1 MGMVY
6 SLAAQDNA
14 RDRTAVPEESVR
26 ANPGRFDWA
35 VHNQLRHLHIS
46 LDDKKSLLH

>member
-1 MGMVY
+1 MVD
-6 SLAAQDNA
+6 SLAAEDNA
-14 RDRTAVPEESVR
+14 RDRIAVLEGRVR